1 MCVWPTEAYR
11 QAKKCGRFSKENVSK
26 ENIRFTY
33 GEKERALM
41 RYLESH
47 PAITV
52 DEFSKTANIPR
63 QIASRTLV
71 LLVLA
76 NVLKIRP
83 NELQD
88 YFIAAG

>member
-1 MCVWPTEAYR
+1 
-11 QAKKCGRFSKENVSK
+11 
-26 ENIRFTY
+26 
-33 GEKERALM
+33 M

-76 NVLKIRP
+76 NVLKIMP

-88 YFIAAG
+88 YFMTAG